1 MSSGDL
7 CSLLSF
13 IHKVIS
19 LCIIILYRNI
29 KFILTRVLDQIYG
42 ETASKHDFKLA
53 SEKDNPALRRRPLVQ
68 TSGTACPSRILDL
81 SALKKQPK
89 LL

>member
-1 MSSGDL
+1 M
-7 CSLLSF
+7 CY
-13 IHKVIS
+13 KPV
-19 LCIIILYRNI
+19 
-29 KFILTRVLDQIYG
+29 LTYFLDQMYG

-53 SEKDNPALRRRPLVQ
+53 NEKDNPALRQHPLVQ